1 MRKCSY
7 CGTEYSDDVAVCALD
22 QTSLDI
28 QASSSFSF
36 PWAALFSWSGLL
48 FNIYVNLCIIYGSLP
63 EFYSHQN
70 IGPGIMIG
78 FIGLFF
84 TAVICFLVGI
94 PCAILAIKKGRR
106 RVGWLGVA
114 FALTPAPLALA
125 LLKAAMQIN
134 GLHFD

>member
-1 MRKCSY
+1 MRSCDY
-7 CGTEYSDDVAVCALD
+7 CGKENEDAAGSCVGCGC
-22 QTSLDI
+22 SLDSPKVSLSI
-28 QASSSFSF
+28 
-36 PWAALFSWSGLL
+36 PWTPLLSWGGLL
-48 FNIYVNLCIIYGSLP
+48 FNIYVNASIVYGSLP

-84 TAVICFLVGI
+84 TAIICFLIGI

-106 RVGWLGVA
+106 RVGWLGVV
-114 FALTPAPLALA
+114 FALTPAPLALG
-125 LLKAAMQIN
+125 LLKAAMHLN